1 METEIKVEV
10 ADFETVR
17 ARLRDAGATFVSVS
31 DEENVYLDRRD
42 ELGQRR
48 ELLRLRRDERAR
60 LTWKGPTDVQGG
72 VRSRPEIEFT
82 ASSFDDALELL
93 ERLGFQ
99 PTERLTKHRF
109 GLLHLALHG
118 QRRPQRQERFD
129 RIGVFRA
136 QQLLAQVE
144 RLAKQGRCLGV
155 SGLHLQ
161 HCCEIVER
169 RRHFRGF

>member
-99 PTERLTKHRF
+99 PTERLTKHRETWRLGAVEVALDSLAF
-109 GLLHLALHG
+109 GRFVELEGSHADVRAGAALIGLDAG
-118 QRRPQRQERFD
+118 QALSLSYRELRR
-129 RIGVFRA
+129 I
-136 QQLLAQVE
+136 
-144 RLAKQGRCLGV
+144 
-155 SGLHLQ
+155 
-161 HCCEIVER
+161 
-169 RRHFRGF
+169 RGQSRTQAESS